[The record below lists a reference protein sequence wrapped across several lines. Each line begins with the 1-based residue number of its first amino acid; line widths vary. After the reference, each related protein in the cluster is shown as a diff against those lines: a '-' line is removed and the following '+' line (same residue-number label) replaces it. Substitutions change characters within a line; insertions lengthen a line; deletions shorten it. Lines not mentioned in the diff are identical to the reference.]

1 MYEVYKTFNCLREDI
16 KKISLPKKPY
26 AKKKV
31 FKEKFVAF
39 LYSNIIPFCMTDK
52 VQGIP
57 ISQKFIANTIGI
69 LDNTR
74 CIHHSHVTGD
84 IIGYAHTVCNE
95 RVRENYYKIPV
106 IAHSLF
112 RFDFI
117 FSAKGLRAS
126 VWKTRDICIGGK
138 NPTDITFASIG
149 NQVQFIDTIKYFQQ
163 SLGALANSL
172 TRSEYSNFITHNL
185 QSK

>member
-1 MYEVYKTFNCLREDI
+1 MYRIKVYEQVLDFIREDLCEVYETFNCLREDI

-31 FKEKFVAF
+31 FKEKLVAF

-57 ISQKFIANTIGI
+57 VSQKFIANTIGM

-106 IAHSLF
+106 IAQRTACFVLIS
-112 RFDFI
+112 
-117 FSAKGLRAS
+117 FS
-126 VWKTRDICIGGK
+126 
-138 NPTDITFASIG
+138 
-149 NQVQFIDTIKYFQQ
+149 QQ
-163 SLGALANSL
+163 
-172 TRSEYSNFITHNL
+172 
-185 QSK
+185 KV

>member
-26 AKKKV
+26 AIKKV
-31 FKEKFVAF
+31 FKEKLVAF

-57 ISQKFIANTIGI
+57 ISQKFIANTIGM

-106 IAHSLF
+106 IAQRTACFVLIS
-112 RFDFI
+112 
-117 FSAKGLRAS
+117 FS
-126 VWKTRDICIGGK
+126 
-138 NPTDITFASIG
+138 
-149 NQVQFIDTIKYFQQ
+149 QQ
-163 SLGALANSL
+163 
-172 TRSEYSNFITHNL
+172 
-185 QSK
+185 KV